1 MQPPSDQ
8 IISVKAFLDILNET
22 MTFAFPSV
30 TVEGEVSSFK
40 VNQGKW
46 IFFDLKDGDA
56 TLPCFMP
63 VYQLKVPLEDGMK
76 VRVTGVPKVTNWGK
90 FSFTVKAV
98 ALAGEGELKRA
109 FELLKAKLQKEGL
122 FDAVRKRSLPT
133 FPQSI
138 GLVTSGQSAAYADF
152 IKILGQ
158 RWGGLDIHLADV
170 QVQGV
175 AAPDQIVNAIGYFNQ
190 LAAPP
195 DVLIVIRGGGS
206 LEDLQAFNTES
217 VARAVAASRTPTIVG
232 VGHEIDVSL
241 ADFAADRRAATPT
254 DAARIVV
261 PDRREMM
268 GDLQHRQRSLEQ
280 MLRRQI
286 THYQHTIVR
295 QMTILERYVRL
306 PRATLEGLESRL
318 QAAQRLSLA
327 GYSQRLTALNRLL
340 HSFDPTAT
348 LKRGYAIV
356 RAEDRV
362 ITRATDVS
370 AGNTLMVQL
379 AEGTLTTTVNDE
391 SSKR

>member
-1 MQPPSDQ
+1 
-8 IISVKAFLDILNET
+8 
-22 MTFAFPSV
+22 
-30 TVEGEVSSFK
+30 VEPQA
-40 VNQGKW
+40 NQGKW